1 MKISAIFWIL
11 CFNLSTTQYDTYGP
25 RIRESLY
32 ICTVKMSSDKTL
44 LFSVESYK
52 YAALSFA
59 IMSLKLMI
67 NHQKVQPKDNYMV
80 STLR

>member
-1 MKISAIFWIL
+1 M
-11 CFNLSTTQYDTYGP
+11 G
-25 RIRESLY
+25 
-32 ICTVKMSSDKTL
+32 SDKTL
-44 LFSVESYK
+44 QFFVESYK

-80 STLR
+80 LTLISNSLLNSIHVNSNLVN